1 MEEVKLLKVFAGT
14 QNYSFDGELAV
25 ECYAKLVEAIRSQ
38 RKYITLTNGN
48 LTSLIILSAITSIDK
63 RGF

>member
-1 MEEVKLLKVFAGT
+1 MEEVKLLKVFVGT
-14 QNYSFDGELAV
+14 QNCTFDGELAV
-25 ECYAKLVEAIRSQ
+25 ECYGKLVEGIRSQ

-48 LTSLIILSAITSIDK
+48 LTSLIILSAITSIEK